1 MKKVT
6 GKRCLRLLPC
16 HFLGEFMKTA
26 KLLFYAIVLFLAA
39 IGGIMLFGAIVSIA
53 QYLVWLGA
61 ILLVGFVAVK
71 LLKKKPERPLIET
84 RPVERDLQDAIRK
97 IEDIKRAQLPK

>member
-1 MKKVT
+1 
-6 GKRCLRLLPC
+6 
-16 HFLGEFMKTA
+16 MKTA

-39 IGGIMLFGAIVSIA
+39 MGGFMLFGAILSIA

-71 LLKKKPERPLIET
+71 LLKKRPERPQLEANAAD
-84 RPVERDLQDAIRK
+84 RDLQDALRK
-97 IEDIKRAQLPK
+97 IEEIRRAQLPK